1 MIAGVL
7 AFGGKYIYQQ
17 FITRSV
23 QPKYLH
29 HGQGS
34 VSEGVK

>member
-23 QPKYLH
+23 QPKYLPTCYH
-29 HGQGS
+29 SQ
-34 VSEGVK
+34 

>member
-17 FITRSV
+17 FIQDQFSPSTY
-23 QPKYLH
+23 PLATTH
-29 HGQGS
+29 ND
-34 VSEGVK
+34 